1 MASLRQMIEC
11 PVCLVVPRLCGPVP
25 VCSNGHFV
33 CIQCKEALKKAAKAD
48 VIAAG
53 FRYMPAPEAKCP
65 SCTVPMGN
73 ATSLLAYR
81 LVENIQHECSNRGCG
96 QFVDFQL
103 FEEHLKVC
111 QHRIVLCP
119 GTEGCK
125 LLLPIG
131 QVEEHISS
139 CPAIADTVTPNGS
152 LQVSGIP
159 ANKVRNGKTIFWAT
173 KVIKF
178 EEKTFFVRRR
188 RLDNNLDFEVVFNG
202 DETEAEGFSACMSLL
217 GINTKRTYMQ
227 VTSSPRPISKV
238 SWGYAGLTV
247 PEKDISKYGT
257 VDESGAFRL
266 FLKVS
271 ITSW

>member
-1 MASLRQMIEC
+1 M
-11 PVCLVVPRLCGPVP
+11 P

-65 SCTVPMGN
+65 SCTVPLGN
-73 ATSLLAYR
+73 ATSLLAHR
-81 LVENIQHECSNRGCG
+81 VIENIQHECSNLGCR
-96 QFVDFQL
+96 QLVDFED

-119 GTEGCK
+119 GAETCN

-139 CPAIADTVTPNGS
+139 CPAVASTLTPNHS
-152 LQVSGIP
+152 LQVSGIA
-159 ANKVRNGKTIFWAT
+159 ANKVKNGKTIMWAT
-173 KVIKF
+173 QLIKH
-178 EEKTFFVRRR
+178 EGRTFFVRRR
-188 RLDNNLDFEVVFNG
+188 RLNNTFNFEVVVNG
-202 DETEAEGFSACMSLL
+202 DEAEAEGFSASMSLMM
-217 GINTKRTYMQ
+217 GNNSKRTYMH

-238 SWGYAGLTV
+238 SWGHRGLSV
-247 PEKDISKYGT
+247 PESDISKG
-257 VDESGAFRL
+257 RPPL
-266 FLKVS
+266 PKLKFSAVFC
-271 ITSW
+271 